1 VKFIGSLWF
10 TPEGAKV
17 WGLNQLPSK
26 VRYGALKLELTNN
39 TAANL
44 AAMSSPKSE
53 FILGSR
59 LHFSRVLFQ
68 KKTCVIKFQRCQ
80 FPMTTNAF

>member
-1 VKFIGSLWF
+1 MSLVKFIGSLWF

-53 FILGSR
+53 FILGSQPC
-59 LHFSRVLFQ
+59 LVPEKKHVSSNFKDANFQ
-68 KKTCVIKFQRCQ
+68 
-80 FPMTTNAF
+80 